1 MCGNREAS
9 ISGLDKNNVFVGTA
23 LVNLYAKCGA
33 LRTAQELFDKLHVR
47 NEVSWTALL
56 AGYAEYGFFK
66 EAFSCFEQMQGEGI
80 HPNAITFSSIL
91 KACANSRNLEKGQEL
106 HNLVLRDHLLA
117 DHIEVGNALV
127 DMYAKCGAMQKAQ
140 EVFDELPT
148 RDVVSWNALITGY
161 TQNGHGEEALS
172 CFEQIQEVGF
182 SPNAVTCICI
192 LKACG
197 SIRAS
202 DRGEAIHA
210 LITREQLL
218 KTCSKVANALVDM
231 YVKCGALEKAKD
243 VLNQVPVHNVNCGL
257 LLLQDTLNMDM
268 AQKPFTVLSKCNQRV
283 SLQMHSPLLAF

>member
-1 MCGNREAS
+1 MTAMSSVCDFAGPALKEEVSLKLRNKDGPNGKDGRDPAVDLVALLKASAQRKDLHSGSKLHREAS
-9 ISGLDKNNVFVGTA
+9 ISGLDKNNVFVGNA

-56 AGYAEYGFFK
+56 AGYAEHGFFK

-148 RDVVSWNALITGY
+148 RDVVSWNALITSLV
-161 TQNGHGEEALS
+161 A
-172 CFEQIQEVGF
+172 
-182 SPNAVTCICI
+182 TCYPAAFC
-192 LKACG
+192 
-197 SIRAS
+197 
-202 DRGEAIHA
+202 
-210 LITREQLL
+210 
-218 KTCSKVANALVDM
+218 
-231 YVKCGALEKAKD
+231 
-243 VLNQVPVHNVNCGL
+243 VPCV
-257 LLLQDTLNMDM
+257 
-268 AQKPFTVLSKCNQRV
+268 
-283 SLQMHSPLLAF
+283 